1 MPNAVV
7 PARKVA
13 ASHRPFLAVVVLE
26 LAVALILWAIIKL
39 GQWIVIE
46 DRLTPA
52 SVIVVLSGQTP
63 YRAMEAAAL
72 YHQHW
77 APEIWVTRSDDPDKE
92 AAYRRLRMQSGPE
105 EVESVEIL
113 EYLGVPAGRI
123 RLLDRPV
130 RNTDQEIHLI
140 AEELRRVN
148 SDQVILVTSPYHTRR
163 VKVIWRAVVG
173 AKPSAIVRYA
183 YEEPYDPV
191 HWWRNTQDA
200 LYAVRENLALLNA
213 WAGFP
218 LQPDRR
224 Y

>member
-72 YHQHW
+72 YHRHFNLR
-77 APEIWVTRSDDPDKE
+77 TKS
-92 AAYRRLRMQSGPE
+92 RLRHTYG
-105 EVESVEIL
+105 
-113 EYLGVPAGRI
+113 A
-123 RLLDRPV
+123 
-130 RNTDQEIHLI
+130 LI
-140 AEELRRVN
+140 N
-148 SDQVILVTSPYHTRR
+148 QI
-163 VKVIWRAVVG
+163 
-173 AKPSAIVRYA
+173 
-183 YEEPYDPV
+183 
-191 HWWRNTQDA
+191 
-200 LYAVRENLALLNA
+200 
-213 WAGFP
+213 
-218 LQPDRR
+218 
-224 Y
+224 